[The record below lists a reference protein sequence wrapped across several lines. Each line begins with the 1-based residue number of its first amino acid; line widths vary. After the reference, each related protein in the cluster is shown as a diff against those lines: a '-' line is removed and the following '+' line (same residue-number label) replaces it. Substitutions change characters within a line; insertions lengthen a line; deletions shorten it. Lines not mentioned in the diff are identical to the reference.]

1 MKTTIKAIL
10 ININEEERRIIDNMM
25 LIFSTAVRFSF
36 NRLLEG
42 MEIKELEKYAAGKY
56 SLNIRQSKDAVE
68 NARQIIASQRKLVKI
83 NYDNYTSKV
92 KYIENILETKN
103 IKLTDKKK
111 STLNSKLDKRKRKQ
125 EYLKKHIDNCTIPP
139 VIFGTKE
146 MFLKRCKGQITNE
159 EWKACRNNRIYSRG
173 DKTKKGNPNL
183 RVVMLKEMSFL
194 EISTLDKTKTNRAV
208 KIQIPLYIPQ
218 KLSKK
223 TGKVN
228 GIKYREMFLNYLE
241 SGEAYQVEMIRKND
255 KYYIHIT
262 FEEQVYKNLSNNNT
276 GRLGVDTNPDGFAIT
291 TIDSNGNFKWQDY
304 LYNHELLYS
313 RSNRRENLCGQLA
326 KKVAV
331 IAKEKNCSVAVED
344 LSFKDDKDVKSKF
357 SRIRHQFIY
366 STLLSMLERACIRNG
381 VEITKV
387 KPQFTS
393 KIGLYKYC
401 HQYKLRVHNGA
412 AMVIGRRSYGFKER
426 VPKILKDRLVLNKE
440 EFIKQNEWKRWTI
453 INNIIEKKGGKTPG
467 LWLDNRE
474 TILGI
479 DKVS

>member
-10 ININEEERRIIDNMM
+10 ININGEQQQIIDNMM
-25 LIFSTAVRFSF
+25 IVFSSAVRFSF

-42 MEIKELEKYAAGKY
+42 MEIKELEKYTSYKY
-56 SLNIRQSKDAVE
+56 CLNIRQSKDAVE
-68 NARQIIASQRKLVKI
+68 NARQIIASQRRLVKI

-111 STLNSKLDKRKRKQ
+111 SALNSKLDKRKRKQ

-183 RVVMLKEMSFL
+183 RVVILKGMSFL
-194 EISTLDKTKTNRAV
+194 EISILDKTKTNRAV

-228 GIKYREMFLNYLE
+228 GINYREMFLNYLE
-241 SGEAYQVEMIRKND
+241 SGEAYQVEMVRKND
-255 KYYIHIT
+255 KYYVHIT
-262 FEEQVYKNLSNNNT
+262 FEEQALKSENIDFKERI
-276 GRLGVDTNPDGFAIT
+276 GIDTNPDGFALT
-291 TIDSNGNFKWQDY
+291 LIDSTGNYKWDCY
-304 LYNHELLYS
+304 LYEHQLLYA
-313 RSNRRENLCGQLA
+313 RSNKRANLCGQLVKRVIA
-326 KKVAV
+326 
-331 IAKEKNCSVAVED
+331 IAKEKGCSIAVED
-344 LSFKDDKDVKSKF
+344 LNFKDDKDVTGKF
-357 SRIRHQFIY
+357 ARIKHQFVY
-366 STLLSMLERACIRNG
+366 RTLLTMLERACIRNRIE
-381 VEITKV
+381 VIKV
-387 KPQFTS
+387 RPQFTS

-401 HQYKLRVHNGA
+401 PEYRLDIHNGA
-412 AMVIGRRSYGFKER
+412 AMVIARRSYGFKER
-426 VPKILKDRLVLNKE
+426 VPIILKDRLIEDKENFNK
-440 EFIKQNEWKRWTI
+440 QREWGKWNI
-453 INNIIEKKGGKTPG
+453 INRIIEMKGGKNPG
-467 LWLDNRE
+467 LWLLSRK
-474 TILGI
+474 TILGL